1 MKVHILFLCLIP
13 VLLMLSTPA
22 FADDAHTTQAKYAKQ
37 EKPLLFTKWMG
48 NVDKKAKKHPLIL
61 APQHKTKKLLLTPP
75 KKRVPLLLK

>member
-1 MKVHILFLCLIP
+1 
-13 VLLMLSTPA
+13 MLSTPA

-48 NVDKKAKKHPLIL
+48 NIDKKAKKHPLIL
-61 APQHKTKKLLLTPP
+61 APQHKNKKLLLTPP